1 MPAHRPSAATL
12 LLLITV
18 QLPAAD
24 GGDDALIELGSRLF
38 FDPLLSRDRTIACGS
53 CHVPERGFAD
63 SQPFSAGVSGRR
75 TARNTPTLLNRARG
89 TSFMWDGRASTLEEQ
104 ALLPIENPLEMDLP
118 LDEALARL
126 ASDGP
131 YRAAFERVF
140 ARAPDRAGLAAALA
154 GYVRTLVTGTSAV
167 DRFRAGEFEA
177 LSDGERAGLWLF
189 ESRAGC
195 WRCHS
200 GANFSDEDFHATGV
214 GAVDGRPED
223 GRFAVT
229 GREQDR
235 GRFKTPTLRGLA
247 LTAPYMH
254 DGSLATLA
262 EVVEFYRRG
271 GQPSTH
277 RDPLLR
283 PIEMDERD
291 ARHLVL
297 FLEALSRDT
306 GPAGR

>member
-1 MPAHRPSAATL
+1 MPARRPSTATL
-12 LLLITV
+12 LLLITA

-24 GGDDALIELGSRLF
+24 GEDDVLIELGSQLF
-38 FDPLLSRDRTIACGS
+38 FDPVLSRDRTISCGS

-63 SQPFSAGVSGRR
+63 SEPFSAGVSGRR

-104 ALLPIENPLEMDLP
+104 ALLPVENPLEMDLP

-126 ASDGP
+126 ASDEP

-154 GYVRTLVTGTSAV
+154 GYVRTLVTGTSPV

-189 ESRAGC
+189 ESRADC

-200 GANFSDEDFHATGV
+200 GPNLSDEDFHATGV

-235 GRFKTPTLRGLA
+235 GRFKTPTLRGLV

-277 RDPLLR
+277 KDPLLR

-291 ARHLVL
+291 ARHLLL